1 MTVTIDLEP
10 ELEARLRAEA
20 ARQGLDPGAL
30 VRSALEERLRTADAN
45 GARPLTATESELLQN
60 INLGL
65 SQETWQRYHE
75 LAGKRTAETLS
86 PPEHVELLALTHRIE
101 EANARRLAHLV
112 ELARLRGVT
121 LDEVVRELGIS
132 PASPNGHV

>member
-30 VRSALEERLRTADAN
+30 VRSALEERLRTTGKN
-45 GARPLTATESELLQN
+45 GATPLTARESQLLQD

-65 SQETWQRYHE
+65 SQETWQRYHA
-75 LAGKRTAETLS
+75 LAGKRSAETLS
-86 PPEHVELLALTHRIE
+86 PAEHDELLALTHLIE
-101 EANARRLAHLV
+101 EANARRLGHLL

-121 LDEVVRELGIS
+121 LDEVVRDLGIS